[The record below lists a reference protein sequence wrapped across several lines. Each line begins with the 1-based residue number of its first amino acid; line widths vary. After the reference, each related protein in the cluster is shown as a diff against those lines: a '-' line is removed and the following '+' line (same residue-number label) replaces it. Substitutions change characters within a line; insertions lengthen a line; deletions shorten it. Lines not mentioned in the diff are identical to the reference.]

1 MRISICS
8 FLSSVFRISGI
19 FFLLLVFTTQSQMQT
34 KSAPKEATASDK
46 STAVLY
52 EDFYSAGQ
60 TVDVKSDTI
69 VGDVALAGMNVNI
82 NGKVEGY
89 AMVSGL
95 NVNIDGPISDDVWAA
110 GANITVNSP
119 IADNAMIAGSNVA
132 LGKNASIGRDAK
144 IAGNNVEINGR
155 ITRNLELGAALANLN
170 SEVGGNVTAHVQQLN
185 LNSGAIINGDL
196 IVFSPNE
203 PNISSQ
209 ATVKGRIDY
218 QKVERRDGRGT
229 FAGWIGNWFLRF
241 LWLSVLGLVCIFV
254 STFWTNRVTQVI
266 EAKPGPVLL
275 TGFIAVVSIPV
286 AIVVLLLT
294 VIGLPLGIILGAMF
308 VMALLLAG
316 VWVSYFVGG
325 WVLRKLNRW
334 TDSNIARILIGA
346 FLVTLACSLPFTG
359 WLAQLLVIFF
369 GFGAFIL
376 ERRDFFLKLRG
387 QGLA

>member
-1 MRISICS
+1 VRISIYS
-8 FLSSVFRISGI
+8 FLSSAFRISGI

-95 NVNIDGPISDDVWAA
+95 NVNIDGPIDDDVWAA

-218 QKVERRDGRGT
+218 QKVERRDGRGAEKADVGGVT
-229 FAGWIGNWFLRF
+229 AARARQRHRAVATPQQADTYRGPQANGRRHR
-241 LWLSVLGLVCIFV
+241 VCRRQQFGV
-254 STFWTNRVTQVI
+254 GH
-266 EAKPGPVLL
+266 EL
-275 TGFIAVVSIPV
+275 
-286 AIVVLLLT
+286 AI
-294 VIGLPLGIILGAMF
+294 LPLAP
-308 VMALLLAG
+308 
-316 VWVSYFVGG
+316 S
-325 WVLRKLNRW
+325 
-334 TDSNIARILIGA
+334 S
-346 FLVTLACSLPFTG
+346 
-359 WLAQLLVIFF
+359 VI
-369 GFGAFIL
+369 
-376 ERRDFFLKLRG
+376 
-387 QGLA
+387 